1 MISVKIDRNLEIE
14 EEFQDLEGWV
24 MWDCPEDDGDDEGGL
39 EAKDKGFGEFYLPS
53 VDLGVN
59 EIFEDDDR
67 RLETALP
74 GGM

>member
-1 MISVKIDRNLEIE
+1 MMIDRNLEIKE
-14 EEFQDLEGWV
+14 ELEDLEGWV
-24 MWDCPEDDGDDEGGL
+24 MWACPEDDDDEGGL
-39 EAKDKGFGEFYLPS
+39 EAKDKGFGEFYPPS